1 MHFNGDRAFAVPY
14 RLLEFAGVMVNILI
28 VEDELPIS
36 NLIRVNLTEGGYC
49 CNVAND
55 GMQAADMI
63 EQNRYDLILLD
74 VMLPKVNG
82 YELMEYIG
90 PTETPVIFI
99 TAKNDVADRV
109 KGLHLGADDYIVKP
123 FEIVEL
129 LARVEAVLRR
139 YHKGESKLSIG
150 DVEVDTQSRS
160 VKKNGKQIDLTMK
173 EYELLLLFIRNKNI
187 ALFRETIFE
196 RVWQS
201 DYLGDTRTV
210 DLHVQRLR
218 KKLGWEKMIV
228 AVYKVGYRLEC

>member
-1 MHFNGDRAFAVPY
+1 MI
-14 RLLEFAGVMVNILI
+14 NILI

-36 NLIRVNLTEGGYC
+36 NLISVNLTESGYHC
-49 CNVAND
+49 HVAND
-55 GMQAADMI
+55 GMTAADMI

-74 VMLPKVNG
+74 IMLPKVSG
-82 YELMEYIG
+82 YELMEYVR
-90 PTETPVIFI
+90 PTGTPVIFI

-139 YHKGESKLSIG
+139 YHKSDNNIEAG
-150 DVEVDTQSRS
+150 DVKIDTRSRC
-160 VKKNGKQIDLTMK
+160 VMKNGRQVDLTMK
-173 EYELLLLFIRNKNI
+173 EYALLLLFVRNKNI

-201 DYLGDTRTV
+201 EYLGDTRTV

-218 KKLGWEKMIV
+218 KKLGWEKTIV
-228 AVYKVGYRLEC
+228 AVYKVGYRLEL

>member
-1 MHFNGDRAFAVPY
+1 MIH
-14 RLLEFAGVMVNILI
+14 ILV
-28 VEDELPIS
+28 VEDEIPIS
-36 NLIRVNLTEGGYC
+36 NLISMNLRENGYFC
-49 CNVAND
+49 DVAND
-55 GMQAADMI
+55 GMKAADLI
-63 EQNRYDLILLD
+63 EENTYDLILLD
-74 VMLPKVNG
+74 IMLPHVSG
-82 YELMEYIG
+82 YELMEYIR
-90 PTETPVIFI
+90 PLNVPVIFI

-139 YHKGESKLSIG
+139 YNKGESKLVIE
-150 DVEVDTQSRS
+150 DVEINTQSRS
-160 VKKNGKQIDLTMK
+160 VKKNGQQIDLTMK

-201 DYLGDTRTV
+201 EYLGDTRTV

-218 KKLGWEKMIV
+218 KKLGWEKLIV
-228 AVYKVGYRLEC
+228 AVYKVGYRLEV

>member
-1 MHFNGDRAFAVPY
+1 M
-14 RLLEFAGVMVNILI
+14 I

-36 NLIRVNLTEGGYC
+36 NLISVNLTESGYHC
-49 CNVAND
+49 HVAND
-55 GMQAADMI
+55 GMTAADMI

-74 VMLPKVNG
+74 IMLPKVSG
-82 YELMEYIG
+82 YELMEYVR
-90 PTETPVIFI
+90 PTGTPVIFI

-139 YHKGESKLSIG
+139 YHKSDNNIEAG
-150 DVEVDTQSRS
+150 DVKIDTRSRC
-160 VKKNGKQIDLTMK
+160 VMKNGRQVDLTMK
-173 EYELLLLFIRNKNI
+173 EYELLLLFVRNKNI

-201 DYLGDTRTV
+201 EYLGDTRTV

-218 KKLGWEKMIV
+218 KKLGWEKTIV
-228 AVYKVGYRLEC
+228 AVYKVGYRLEL

>member
-1 MHFNGDRAFAVPY
+1 MI
-14 RLLEFAGVMVNILI
+14 NILI
-28 VEDELPIS
+28 VEDERPIS
-36 NLIRVNLTEGGYC
+36 NLIRVNLAEGGYSC
-49 CNVAND
+49 DVADD

-74 VMLPKVNG
+74 IMLPKVNG
-82 YELMEYIG
+82 YELMEYIA
-90 PTETPVIFI
+90 PTGTPVIFI

-109 KGLHLGADDYIVKP
+109 KGLHLGADDYIIKP

-139 YHKGESKLSIG
+139 YNKI
-150 DVEVDTQSRS
+150 DTQSRC
-160 VKKNGKQIDLTMK
+160 VKKNGRQIDLTMK

-228 AVYKVGYRLEC
+228 AVYKVGYRLEY